1 VFDAVKWIDTNFVK
15 GVTLFGHVNRPML
28 FSALKSEAAF
38 PSVTL
43 VFICHAECSNIPED
57 SNAGMLLKV

>member
-1 VFDAVKWIDTNFVK
+1 VFDAVKLIDTNVMK
-15 GVTLFGHVNRPML
+15 GVTLFGPVNRPTL
-28 FSALKSEAAF
+28 FSALKSEAAC

-43 VFICHAECSNIPED
+43 VFIWHAECSNIPED